1 MDAEGLAMQVRAAR
15 AGDVTLAPAPMPRS
29 LIHDLR
35 RDWQRW
41 SAPERVCATALGGLI
56 AVGLATAFMVNI
68 HLP

>member
-1 MDAEGLAMQVRAAR
+1 
-15 AGDVTLAPAPMPRS
+15 MPRS

-56 AVGLATAFMVNI
+56 AVGVATAFMVNI